1 MMQLM
6 RVYTDFFLAQNR
18 FFSFLIIATLAV
30 FSSCNDAK
38 NSGPT
43 QGIIE
48 YEIKVLNNQNPI
60 LTSDLLPGTMVAR
73 FKNNCMSQELSAGLG
88 MFSTTFVS
96 NLEKKSVFQTLQM
109 LGKKYSCVADSM
121 QLVDIINKEP
131 LLNFELVPGQ
141 KVIAGYT
148 CKKAIAKYADGSKPP
163 IEVYYTEEIAV
174 KDPNFYFNYHQIKGV
189 LMEFNVTRY
198 MIEMRLTAKSVKNEE
213 VADSYFNLDSSS
225 KIVSLEEMNNY
236 FTGGK

>member
-1 MMQLM
+1 M
-6 RVYTDFFLAQNR
+6 RFYTNFLLAQNR
-18 FFSFLIIATLAV
+18 IYLFLIVAAISVFFS
-30 FSSCNDAK
+30 CNASK
-38 NSGPT
+38 SSGPT
-43 QGIIE
+43 EGIIE
-48 YEIKVLNNQNPI
+48 YEIKVLDNKNPI
-60 LTSDLLPGTMVAR
+60 LTTDLLPGTMVTR
-73 FKNNCMSQELSAGLG
+73 FKNDCMSQELSAGMG

-109 LGKKYSCVADSM
+109 LGKKYSCVADSI

-131 LLNFELVPGQ
+131 LLNFELVPGE
-141 KVIAGYT
+141 KIIAGYT

-189 LMEFNVTRY
+189 LMEFIVTRY
-198 MIEMRLTAKSVKNEE
+198 MIEMRLTAKTVKNEA

-225 KIVSLEEMNNY
+225 KIVSLEEMNSY